1 MSDQQTSIKDRLEE
15 IRSCLPG
22 LQAGTP
28 EPFFVTDV
36 EWLISEVER
45 LRADL
50 ARARAENQKLQR
62 VVDEAREYA
71 QGHHYDC
78 RHEYRRC
85 TCNLDELNKAFAALD
100 IAHQQEPGAGQ
111 S

>member
-50 ARARAENQKLQR
+50 ARARATL
-62 VVDEAREYA
+62 VD
-71 QGHHYDC
+71 
-78 RHEYRRC
+78 
-85 TCNLDELNKAFAALD
+85 FADPDHWIQNAGGRWVWRGDYPPFERPAADVLEFD
-100 IAHQQEPGAGQ
+100 AHQQEPGAGQ